1 MVETHQIYISL
12 TTPTQSCFSSFSFT
26 GIAPRK
32 PLLSQLS
39 LSVCFLEDPND
50 TFLIHLCFCYCLP
63 SSSIMVFQR
72 CWSLLSSLLNLPIVQ
87 LLSYSL
93 LCPSPSLHTSEKKNH
108 KNLSLRL
115 YLSPVFKSVYLCL
128 AEISIWIS
136 NLTCAKK
143 TLSSPNPYPLAK
155 KKKKVFLYFLS

>member
-93 LCPSPSLHTSEKKNH
+93 LCPSPSLHTSEKKNNT
-108 KNLSLRL
+108 KISLSDCI
-115 YLSPVFKSVYLCL
+115 SPQSSSLC
-128 AEISIWIS
+128 ISAWQR
-136 NLTCAKK
+136 
-143 TLSSPNPYPLAK
+143 SP
-155 KKKKVFLYFLS
+155 FGSQT